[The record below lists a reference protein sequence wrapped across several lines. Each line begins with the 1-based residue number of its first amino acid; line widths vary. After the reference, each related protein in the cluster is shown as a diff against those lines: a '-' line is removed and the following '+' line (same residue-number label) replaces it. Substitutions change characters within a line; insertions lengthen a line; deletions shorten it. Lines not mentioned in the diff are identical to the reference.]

1 MPKILSLTG
10 ELDFSCGMIDGE
22 LCDVGGGTYYFLK
35 QNNISLHD
43 IIVQQTYNGY
53 YKDHKV
59 ENMESLMDEKFLH
72 FRGGTLWDGKVDV
85 YERKLKLLQNILS
98 TL

>member
-1 MPKILSLTG
+1 
-10 ELDFSCGMIDGE
+10 
-22 LCDVGGGTYYFLK
+22 
-35 QNNISLHD
+35 
-43 IIVQQTYNGY
+43 
-53 YKDHKV
+53 
-59 ENMESLMDEKFLH
+59 MDEKFLH